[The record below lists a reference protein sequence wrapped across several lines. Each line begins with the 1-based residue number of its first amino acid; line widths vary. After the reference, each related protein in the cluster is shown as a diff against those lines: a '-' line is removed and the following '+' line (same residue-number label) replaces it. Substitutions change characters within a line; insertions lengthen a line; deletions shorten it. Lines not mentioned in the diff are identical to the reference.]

1 VIEGVKGRG
10 EGIKGER
17 GEGSFPPMA
26 LVYFRFSEKG
36 KRDSRAVTRFVVVTP
51 FVRA

>member
-17 GEGSFPPMA
+17 GEGSVPPIA
-26 LVYFRFSEKG
+26 VGDFWFSEKG